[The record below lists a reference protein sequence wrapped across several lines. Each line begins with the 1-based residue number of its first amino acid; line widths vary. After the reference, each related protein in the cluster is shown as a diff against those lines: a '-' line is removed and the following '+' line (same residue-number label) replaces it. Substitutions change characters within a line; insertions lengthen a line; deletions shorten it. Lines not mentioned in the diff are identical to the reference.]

1 MKRELNEAEE
11 RQFIIEHLDEAI
23 DNGELV
29 VYFQPVIRALTE
41 KISGFEALVRWI
53 SPELGF
59 LPPNRFIPVLEEEN
73 LISRVDIFVI
83 NEVCRL
89 LHQYEHDEEYGTA
102 PVSINLSVLDLNA
115 MDMCQVLIDATEK
128 YNISRDMLHVELT
141 ESIMA
146 TDEQLVR
153 DRISRFHEEGFE
165 VWMDDF
171 GSGYSTLNSLK
182 DYEFDVLKLD
192 MKFLSSNTEKS
203 WNIMQS
209 IIVLAKN
216 IGVGTVAEGCE
227 TKEQV
232 EMLRRI
238 GCDKIQGYYFGKPMS
253 HLEINQHIADR
264 GLEVET
270 MSEADFYGHVSNVE
284 YPRGSAICIMELDG
298 ETLRP
303 WYVSKE
309 YSKTLRDLQF
319 ESFNDFRTT
328 INTDENDDKKYNI
341 IFKQRIRSV
350 KVGTEEAF
358 LTEYRGVY
366 LALKVLKIYA
376 EEDRYIVRVSNMN
389 TNIFVKTQDYE
400 SDDNH
405 IESEAAKTPAKR
417 QTIMIVE
424 DDDINKLM
432 LANMLN
438 DNYNLVLAKDGREAL
453 ELFEE
458 RGSEIDL
465 IMLDMVLPEIDGI
478 GVIKRIRRSNH
489 DANIPIIVMTAVIN
503 MEKEIFEVGANQL
516 IAKPFDMPEV
526 VLARM
531 ENVLQLDRVNKL
543 MRFSK
548 LDYLP
553 AGVLVC
559 KSDKDETLLY
569 ATAKM
574 ANIFGCADIKELMDF
589 SDGFFNNLVYE
600 EDLDMLIT
608 ELEGFQN
615 SGKDEIHLRYRIKTK
630 NGEIKYINDYTKMV
644 SDSEYG
650 NLYYSIIAEH

>member
-23 DNGELV
+23 DDGELV

-89 LHQYEHDEEYGTA
+89 LHQYEHKGGHGNV

-141 ESIMA
+141 ESVMA

-203 WNIMQS
+203 WSIMQY
-209 IIVLAKN
+209 IIALAKN

-253 HLEINQHIADR
+253 NLEINQYIADR
-264 GLEVET
+264 GLDVET
-270 MSEADFYGHVSNVE
+270 KSEADFYGHVSNIE
-284 YPRGSAICIMELDG
+284 YPRGSAICIMELEG
-298 ETLRP
+298 ETLKP

-328 INTDENDDKKYNI
+328 INADENDDKKYNI

-376 EEDRYIVRVSNMN
+376 EEDRYIVRVSIMN
-389 TNIFVKTQDYE
+389 TNIFVENADYE

-405 IESEAAKTPAKR
+405 IESEAAKTSTKR

-438 DNYNLVLAKDGREAL
+438 DKYNLVLAKDGREAL

-458 RGSEIDL
+458 QGSEIDL

-489 DANIPIIVMTAVIN
+489 DANIPIIVMTAAIN

-526 VLARM
+526 VLARI

-553 AGVLVC
+553 AGVVVC

-615 SGKDEIHLRYRIKTK
+615 SEKDEIHLRYRIKTK

>member
-89 LHQYEHDEEYGTA
+89 LHQYEHDEEYGNV

-141 ESIMA
+141 ESVMA
-146 TDEQLVR
+146 TDEQLVK

-209 IIVLAKN
+209 IIALAKN

-253 HLEINQHIADR
+253 HLEVKQHIADR
-264 GLEVET
+264 GLDVET
-270 MSEADFYGHVSNVE
+270 MSEADFYGHVSNIE

-298 ETLRP
+298 ETLKP

-341 IFKQRIRSV
+341 VFKQRIRSV

-389 TNIFVKTQDYE
+389 TNILVKIQDYE

-405 IESEAAKTPAKR
+405 IESEAAKTSTKR

-526 VLARM
+526 VLARI

-615 SGKDEIHLRYRIKTK
+615 SEKDEIHLRYRIKTK

>member
-1 MKRELNEAEE
+1 MKRELDEAKE

-41 KISGFEALVRWI
+41 KLSGFEALVRWV

-59 LPPNRFIPVLEEEN
+59 LPPDRFIPVLEEEN

-89 LHQYEHDEEYGTA
+89 LHKYEHNGGHGNV

-141 ESIMA
+141 ESVMA
-146 TDEQLVR
+146 ADEQLVR

-203 WNIMQS
+203 WSIMQS
-209 IIVLAKN
+209 IVALAKT

-238 GCDKIQGYYFGKPMS
+238 GCDKIQGYFFGKPMP
-253 HLEINQHIADR
+253 HLEVNQHIADR
-264 GLEVET
+264 GLDVET
-270 MSEADFYGHVSNVE
+270 MSEADFYGHVSNIE

-298 ETLRP
+298 ETLKP
-303 WYVSKE
+303 WYVSEE
-309 YSKTLRDLQF
+309 YAKILRDVHFSSINEF
-319 ESFNDFRTT
+319 ETA
-328 INTDENDDKKYNI
+328 INAADDDNNYNT
-341 IFKQRIRSV
+341 IFKQRIRCG
-350 KVGTEEAF
+350 KMGIEEAF

-366 LALKVLKIYA
+366 LAVKVLKIYE
-376 EEDRYIVRVSNMN
+376 EEDRYIARVSIMN

-400 SDDNH
+400 SEDN
-405 IESEAAKTPAKR
+405 IIGNEADNVLHKR

-438 DNYNLVLAKDGREAL
+438 DKYNLVLAKDGLEAL

-478 GVIKRIRRSNH
+478 GVIERIRRSEH
-489 DANIPIIVMTAVIN
+489 DANIPIIVMTAAIN

-526 VLARM
+526 VLARI

-553 AGVLVC
+553 AGVVVC

-574 ANIFGCADIKELMDF
+574 VNIFGCADIEELMNF
-589 SDGFFNNLVYE
+589 SGGFFNNVVYE

-615 SGKDEIHLRYRIKTK
+615 SGDDEIHLRYRIKTK
-630 NGEIKYINDYTKMV
+630 NGEIKYIDDYTKMV

>member
-1 MKRELNEAEE
+1 MKRELDEAEE

-41 KISGFEALVRWI
+41 KLSGFEALVRWV

-59 LPPNRFIPVLEEEN
+59 LPPDRFIPVLEEEN

-89 LHQYEHDEEYGTA
+89 LHKYEHNGGHGNV

-141 ESIMA
+141 ESVMA

-203 WNIMQS
+203 WSIMQS
-209 IIVLAKN
+209 IVALAKT

-238 GCDKIQGYYFGKPMS
+238 GCDKIQGYFFGKPMP
-253 HLEINQHIADR
+253 HLEVNQHIADR
-264 GLEVET
+264 GLDVET
-270 MSEADFYGHVSNVE
+270 MSEADFYGHVSNIE

-298 ETLRP
+298 ETLKP
-303 WYVSKE
+303 WYVSEE
-309 YSKTLRDLQF
+309 YAKILRDVHFSSINEF
-319 ESFNDFRTT
+319 ETA
-328 INTDENDDKKYNI
+328 INAADDDNNYNT
-341 IFKQRIRSV
+341 IFKQRIRCG
-350 KVGTEEAF
+350 KMGIEEAF

-366 LALKVLKIYA
+366 LAVKVLKIYE
-376 EEDRYIVRVSNMN
+376 EEDRYIARVSIMN

-400 SDDNH
+400 SEDNIIGNEGDNVLH
-405 IESEAAKTPAKR
+405 KR

-438 DNYNLVLAKDGREAL
+438 DKYNLVLAKDGLEAL

-478 GVIKRIRRSNH
+478 GVIERIRRSEH
-489 DANIPIIVMTAVIN
+489 DANIPIIVMTAAIN
-503 MEKEIFEVGANQL
+503 MEKEAFEAGANQL

-526 VLARM
+526 VLARI

-553 AGVLVC
+553 AGVVVC

-574 ANIFGCADIKELMDF
+574 VNIFGCADIEELMNF
-589 SDGFFNNLVYE
+589 SGGFFNNVVYE

-615 SGKDEIHLRYRIKTK
+615 SGDDEIHLRYRIKTK
-630 NGEIKYINDYTKMV
+630 NGEIKYIDDYTKMV

>member
-1 MKRELNEAEE
+1 MNSQSPQIQSR
-11 RQFIIEHLDEAI
+11 
-23 DNGELV
+23 
-29 VYFQPVIRALTE
+29 
-41 KISGFEALVRWI
+41 KIS
-53 SPELGF
+53 
-59 LPPNRFIPVLEEEN
+59 
-73 LISRVDIFVI
+73 
-83 NEVCRL
+83 
-89 LHQYEHDEEYGTA
+89 
-102 PVSINLSVLDLNA
+102 
-115 MDMCQVLIDATEK
+115 
-128 YNISRDMLHVELT
+128 
-141 ESIMA
+141 
-146 TDEQLVR
+146 
-153 DRISRFHEEGFE
+153 
-165 VWMDDF
+165 
-171 GSGYSTLNSLK
+171 
-182 DYEFDVLKLD
+182 
-192 MKFLSSNTEKS
+192 
-203 WNIMQS
+203 
-209 IIVLAKN
+209 
-216 IGVGTVAEGCE
+216 
-227 TKEQV
+227 
-232 EMLRRI
+232 
-238 GCDKIQGYYFGKPMS
+238 
-253 HLEINQHIADR
+253 
-264 GLEVET
+264 
-270 MSEADFYGHVSNVE
+270 
-284 YPRGSAICIMELDG
+284 
-298 ETLRP
+298 
-303 WYVSKE
+303 
-309 YSKTLRDLQF
+309 
-319 ESFNDFRTT
+319 
-328 INTDENDDKKYNI
+328 NTDENDDKKYNI

-376 EEDRYIVRVSNMN
+376 EEDRYIVRVSIMN

-400 SDDNH
+400 SEDNL
-405 IESEAAKTPAKR
+405 IGNEADNVSHKR

-438 DNYNLVLAKDGREAL
+438 DKYNLVLAKDGREAL

-489 DANIPIIVMTAVIN
+489 DANIPIIVMTAAIN

-526 VLARM
+526 VLARI

-553 AGVLVC
+553 AGVVVC

-574 ANIFGCADIKELMDF
+574 VNIFGCADIKELMDF
-589 SDGFFNNLVYE
+589 SDGFFNNVVYE

-608 ELEGFQN
+608 ELEGFKN
-615 SGKDEIHLRYRIKTK
+615 SGDDEIHLRYRIKTK
-630 NGEIKYINDYTKMV
+630 NGEIKYVNDYTKMV